1 MEMSRATT
9 PSLDSPKDFNTP
21 SYYLEAGLHILMLQ
35 FAAYRSGKGLID
47 AGIRLFSY
55 SLYHHIALRLTAPVT
70 VEFGGDQIFDLK
82 AGTVIEARPG
92 GVKRLKSISD
102 QHTPGEVVDFFEYKI
117 PLTHYEIQVG
127 TSFLVSQLGKAYDWL
142 NDVRFIPGIRLMV
155 PTPAGS
161 IWDRK
166 HVYCSELAV
175 EMSHQIKRPILER
188 VPAWKVPPGD
198 VPKSPLL
205 KLVGTETSV

>member
-1 MEMSRATT
+1 
-9 PSLDSPKDFNTP
+9 
-21 SYYLEAGLHILMLQ
+21 MLQ
-35 FAAYRSGKGLID
+35 FAAYRSGKGFID
-47 AGIRLFSY
+47 AGIRLFTY
-55 SLYHHIALRLTAPVT
+55 SPYHHVAVRLTLPVT
-70 VEFGGDQIFDLK
+70 VEYCDKIYDLK
-82 AGTVIEARPG
+82 AGEVIEARPG

-142 NDVRFIPGIRLMV
+142 NDVRFIPVVRLMV
-155 PTPAGS
+155 PTPVGS
-161 IWDRK
+161 IWDRM
-166 HVYCSELAV
+166 HVYCSELTL
-175 EMSHQIKRPILER
+175 EMTHQIKRPILER

-205 KLVGTETSV
+205 KLVGTETTTTV